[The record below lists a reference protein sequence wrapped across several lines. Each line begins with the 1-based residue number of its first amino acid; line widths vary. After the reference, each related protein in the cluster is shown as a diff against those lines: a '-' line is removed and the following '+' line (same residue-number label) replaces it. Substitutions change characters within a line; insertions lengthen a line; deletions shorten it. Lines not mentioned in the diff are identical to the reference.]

1 MISKEFFAALKE
13 LQETRHIDPEI
24 FLDSLKAGIVSA
36 YKKEYGEQRKVEVV
50 VDQDKCAIKIFTTR
64 TVVGE
69 VEDYDS
75 EISLEEAQE
84 IKKSAKL
91 GDEIKEEIDT
101 KELSRIAAQTA
112 KQVIIQRLNDAK
124 RDIVFGEMSSKEGEL
139 LNAIVRRIEGN
150 NVYVEISPSQM
161 EGVLLPNDQIF
172 NEKLRVND
180 NIKVYVKKVRAGSK
194 GAQVTVSRSAA
205 GFVKRMFELEVPEIR
220 SGLVQIKA
228 IAREAGYR
236 TKIAVYSENQDID
249 AIGACIGQ
257 NGMRI
262 NTIIS
267 ELNGEKIDVIPY
279 SENPAEFIPKA
290 LAPAK
295 VSMVNVNEEDKTA
308 RVIVPDDKL
317 SLAIGKEG
325 QNVRLAARLTG
336 WKIDVKPLSK
346 VMGDTDA
353 IIED

>member
-1 MISKEFFAALKE
+1 MISKEFFSALKE
-13 LQETRHIDPEI
+13 LQETRHIDQEL
-24 FLDSLKAGIVSA
+24 FFDSLKAGIVSA
-36 YKKEYGEQRKVEVV
+36 YKKEYGEQRKVNVV
-50 VDQDKCAIKIFTTR
+50 VDAEKCSIKIYTYR

-91 GDEIKEEIDT
+91 GDVISEEVDT

-124 RDIVFGEMSSKEGEL
+124 RDIVFNEMSRKEGEL

-150 NVYVEISPSQM
+150 NIYVEISPSQM

-172 NEKLRVND
+172 NEKLKVND
-180 NIKVYVKKVRAGSK
+180 NIKVYVKKVRSTNV
-194 GAQVTVSRSAA
+194 GAQVTVSRSSA

-220 SGLVQIKA
+220 NGLVQIKA

-236 TKIAVYSENQDID
+236 TKIAVYCENPDVD
-249 AIGACIGQ
+249 AIGACVGQ

-262 NTIIS
+262 NTIVS
-267 ELNGEKIDVIPY
+267 ELNGEKIDVILY
-279 SENPAEFIPKA
+279 SDNPAEFIPKA

-295 VSMVNVNEEDKTA
+295 VSMVNISEDEKTA
-308 RVIVPDDKL
+308 KVIVPDDKL

-346 VMGDTDA
+346 VLDEVGD
-353 IIED
+353 IEE